1 MQSSH
6 HERSLEIAMTRHKV
20 LSTTLKH
27 WFSLPAQAVAV
38 RGTWRDIG
46 DDSTHRGKRSELD
59 KNRPDFYR
67 SEAFAEDLA
76 EYPKTTRQV

>member
-1 MQSSH
+1 M
-6 HERSLEIAMTRHKV
+6 ARHKI

-27 WFSLPAQAVAV
+27 WFNHPAQAIAV

-46 DDSTHRGKRSELD
+46 NDSTQRGKRSGLD
-59 KNRPDFYR
+59 SHRPDFYR

-76 EYPKTTRQV
+76 EYPKTTHQV